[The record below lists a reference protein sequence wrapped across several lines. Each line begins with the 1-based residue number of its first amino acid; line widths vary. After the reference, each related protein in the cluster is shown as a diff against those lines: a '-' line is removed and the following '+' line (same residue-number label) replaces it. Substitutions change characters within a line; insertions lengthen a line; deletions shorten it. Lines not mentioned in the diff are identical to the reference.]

1 MSEKKGKTQPDPLGE
16 QDLSDKTEQELVR
29 REKMQKL
36 VQEGVELFPRKVAKT
51 HDVYDIVSQYKDLTN
66 EELEGKEISTV
77 VPGRIL
83 SIRKMGRAI
92 FLHIS
97 DGRAKLQVYM
107 REDKLGKE
115 KFSQFSLLDIGDII
129 SVEGKIFKTR
139 TGELTILCE
148 TYTFLAKCLHPLPEK
163 WHGLQDVEKRYRKRY
178 LDLIINPEQ
187 REVFRLRSAMI
198 SHIRRFFDERG
209 YIEVETPMMHS
220 IPGGALAKPFKTF
233 HNALGIDLY
242 LRIAPELFLKRLT
255 VGGLEKVYEI
265 NRNFRNEGISS
276 EHNPEFTM
284 LEFYE
289 AYTDYFDM
297 MELTEELIHGLAKT
311 LLQSDEILYGDHKV
325 SLQRPWKR
333 IKFLDAL
340 FQYSGLAPSR
350 FTNKDEIME
359 YARTLAPEQQALSY
373 GKALDIIFD
382 KHVKQNLV
390 QPTFVMNPPREI
402 SPLAKA
408 SKTDPEEAE
417 RFELVMAGM
426 EIANAFTELTD
437 PAEQRKRFEE
447 QTKEREK
454 GDEESHPI
462 DLEYIEALEYGLP
475 PTGGE
480 GIGIDRLVMIFANRK
495 SIREVILFPLLRP
508 K

>member
-1 MSEKKGKTQPDPLGE
+1 MTEKKEKTEPDPVE
-16 QDLSDKTEQELVR
+16 QQDLSEKTEQELVR
-29 REKMQKL
+29 QEKMQKL
-36 VQEGVELFPRKVAKT
+36 AQEGIDLFPHKVEMT
-51 HDVYDIVSQYKDLTN
+51 HNVSDIVSHYADLTN
-66 EELEGKEISTV
+66 EELEEKETSAF

-92 FLHIS
+92 FFHIADS
-97 DGRAKLQVYM
+97 GAKLQVYL

-115 KFSQFSLLDIGDII
+115 KFAQFALLDIGDII
-129 SVEGKIFKTR
+129 SVEGKLFKTR
-139 TGELTILCE
+139 TGELTLLCE
-148 TYTFLAKCLHPLPEK
+148 SYTFLAKCLHPLPEK
-163 WHGLQDVEKRYRKRY
+163 WHGLQDVEIRHRKRY
-178 LDLIINPEQ
+178 LDLIMNPDQ
-187 REVFRLRSAMI
+187 RAVFRLRSAII
-198 SHIRRFFDERG
+198 SHIRRFFDEKG

-265 NRNFRNEGISS
+265 NRNFRNEGISA

-289 AYTDYFDM
+289 AYTDYYDM

-311 LLQSDEILYGDHKV
+311 LLQSEEIPYGNHEISV
-325 SLQRPWKR
+325 RRPWKR
-333 IKFLDAL
+333 IKLMDAL
-340 FQYSGLAPSR
+340 IQYSGLAPSR
-350 FTNKDEIME
+350 FENKDGIVE
-359 YARTLAPEQQALSY
+359 YAKTLAPGQKAISY

-382 KHVKQNLV
+382 KHVKQELI

-408 SKTDPEEAE
+408 SKTNPEEAE

-462 DLEYIEALEYGLP
+462 DLDYIEALEYGLP